1 MISLRP
7 YQADAF
13 SAILSGFESGIPSQ
27 LLVLPT
33 GCGKTVLFAAVCKA
47 TIESGGRVLVLAHR
61 GELIQQ
67 AANTLSA
74 FEMSPAIEMA
84 GSHAM
89 PKFTRSARTPGAHME
104 TLWGEEVDPESDP
117 KCVVGSIQTFQGKRL
132 KAWPPGW
139 FKLVVCD
146 EAHHATADTYRR
158 AIEHLNPDWYLGVT
172 ATWDRGDKTPIVG
185 PNQVFQR
192 LAYEYT
198 ITEAVKSGYLA
209 PPQCV
214 YLPTS
219 VNLDDIRTTAG
230 DLNAG
235 DLEKAIT
242 PAVGELVNAA
252 IPYLRERRA
261 SIIFTPDVGSADA
274 VASAIANLKDKDGK
288 PCGVS
293 AISVSGKDDDRAD
306 IIHDFR
312 EGRYRVLVNCQ
323 LLTEGFDAPFVDT
336 VVLMRPTKSRA
347 LMVQMVG
354 RGTRIYPDKPDC
366 LILGYDFPTLKHK
379 LVHPVE
385 MFHGPGLD
393 PVDIDAGKRIVN
405 SGGESD
411 LLKAIERAEK
421 NRKERARLR
430 VEATEKNAARAAK
443 KFDPLALDDRDS
455 LSKPQFDKD
464 DAAFQKRATEG
475 QVQMLARFGFDAK
488 DVSQWG
494 RGRAGAVLD
503 AMITR
508 AKRGLATK
516 KQVDL
521 LLKFGVPNAA
531 DLKMSDASKLIDRI
545 KSAGWRFK
553 PEMQVSA

>member
-1 MISLRP
+1 MINLRP

-13 SAILSGFESGIPSQ
+13 SAIMSGFESGVPSQ

-33 GCGKTVLFAAVCKA
+33 GCGKTVLFSAVSKA
-47 TIESGGRVLVLAHR
+47 TIEAGGRVLILAHR

-67 AANTLSA
+67 AANTLSG
-74 FEMSPAIEMA
+74 FELNPAIEMA
-84 GSHAM
+84 GAHAM
-89 PKFTRSARTPGAHME
+89 PRFTMSSRTPGAHME
-104 TLWGEEVDPESDP
+104 TLWGEEVDPDSDP
-117 KCVVGSIQTFQGKRL
+117 MCVVGSIQTFQGRRL

-158 AIEHLNPDWYLGVT
+158 AIDHLQPDWYLGVT

-185 PNQVFQR
+185 PNQVFQK
-192 LAYEYT
+192 LAFEYT

-209 PPQCV
+209 PPSCV
-214 YLPTS
+214 YLPTT
-219 VNLDDIRTTAG
+219 VNLDDIRTVAG
-230 DLNAG
+230 DLNARQ
-235 DLEKAIT
+235 LEKVIT

-293 AISVSGKDDDRAD
+293 AISVCGKDEDRAD
-306 IIHDFR
+306 IIHDFK
-312 EGRYRVLVNCQ
+312 EGRYKVLVNCQ

-336 VVLMRPTKSRA
+336 IVLMRPTKSRA
-347 LMVQMVG
+347 LAVQMIG
-354 RGTRIYPDKPDC
+354 RATRIYPGKEDC

-385 MFHGPGLD
+385 IFHGPGLD
-393 PVDIDAGKRIVN
+393 PVDVDAAKRIVN

-411 LLKAIERAEK
+411 LLKAIEKAAAK
-421 NRKERARLR
+421 RKERARLKVQAVESGSGR
-430 VEATEKNAARAAK
+430 VGN
-443 KFDPLALDDRDS
+443 KFDPLAFGDHDFLE
-455 LSKPQFDKD
+455 KPHFSKD
-464 DAAFQKRATEG
+464 DAAFQRKATEG
-475 QVQMLARFGFDAK
+475 QVGVLTKFGFDARE
-488 DVSQWG
+488 VSEWT
-494 RGRAGAVLD
+494 RSRAGAVLD
-503 AMITR
+503 VMIKR
-508 AKRGLATK
+508 AKLNMATK

-521 LLKFGVPNAA
+521 LLKFGVTNAA
-531 DLKMSDASKLIDRI
+531 ELKMGEASALIDKI
-545 KSAGWRFK
+545 KSAGWRYV
-553 PEMQVSA
+553 PSMQVSA

>member
-1 MISLRP
+1 MVNLRP
-7 YQADAF
+7 YQAEAF
-13 SAILSGFESGIPSQ
+13 TATMTGFESGIPSQ

-33 GCGKTVLFAAVCKA
+33 GCGKTVVFSAISAA

-74 FEMSPAIEMA
+74 FELNPVIEMA
-84 GSHAM
+84 GDHAM
-89 PKFTRSARTPGAHME
+89 PRFTRNARTPGAHIE
-104 TLWGEEVDPESDP
+104 NLWGEEIDPDSDP
-117 KCVVGSIQTFQGKRL
+117 KCVVGSVQTFQGRRL

-139 FKLVVCD
+139 FKLIICD

-158 AIEHLNPDWYLGVT
+158 AIEHLRPDWYLGVT

-185 PNQVFQR
+185 PDQVFSR

-198 ITEAVKSGYLA
+198 ILEAVRSGYLA

-219 VNLDDIRTTAG
+219 VNLDEIRTTAG

-235 DLEKAIT
+235 DLEKAIA

-252 IPYLRERRA
+252 MPYLRERRA
-261 SIIFTPDVGSADA
+261 AIVFTPDVGSADA
-274 VASAIANLKDKDGK
+274 VASAIANLRDKDGK

-293 AISVSGKDDDRAD
+293 AISVSGKDEDRAE
-306 IIHDFR
+306 IIRDFK

-336 VVLMRPTKSRA
+336 VVLMRPTKSRS

-354 RGTRIYPDKPDC
+354 RGTRIYPEKKDC
-366 LILGYDFPTLKHK
+366 LILGYDFPTLRHK

-385 MFHGPGLD
+385 IFHGPGLD
-393 PVDIDAGKRIVN
+393 PVDVDAAKRVVN
-405 SGGESD
+405 GGGESD
-411 LLKAIERAEK
+411 LLKAIEKAEAK
-421 NRKERARLR
+421 RRERAQLR
-430 VEATEKNAARAAK
+430 ITATDSAAARVAK
-443 KFDPLALDDRDS
+443 RFDPLAVGDADS
-455 LSKPQFDKD
+455 LPSPQFDKD
-464 DAAFQKRATEG
+464 DAAFRKRATEG
-475 QVQMLARFGFDAK
+475 QVQMLARFGFDPRETSEWA
-488 DVSQWG
+488 

-503 AMITR
+503 AMIKR
-508 AKRGLATK
+508 AKLGLATK

-521 LLKFGVPNAA
+521 LLKFGVTNAA
-531 DLKMSDASKLIDRI
+531 DLKMGDASRLIDKI
-545 KSAGWRFK
+545 KSAGWRYR